1 MSVEDMRRA
10 GQSLEYDPN
19 YCEIGDCQI
28 SYLKLNWN
36 VDTPTHPLGLISVYL
51 FLHAEPN
58 PSWPIFR
65 CVVVREADDEEAIN
79 LLRQITCPVVVALH
93 GHK

>member
-36 VDTPTHPLGLISVYL
+36 VDTPTHPLCISL
-51 FLHAEPN
+51 SFHPEPN

-65 CVVVREADDEEAIN
+65 CVVVREADDKEAIN
-79 LLRQITCPVVVALH
+79 LLRQIKFPVVVALH